1 MTGGTG
7 AESYGR
13 GRVEEF
19 FGDLTSLNALTRA
32 LVEGSAAAAK
42 VVFMVSP
49 SATTKPQSLAK
60 ASTGAIIQGRQ
71 EDVSVV
77 QVGKTADFA
86 TVQRMIADLT
96 QRISDAF
103 LILNVRQS
111 ERTTATEVNQTR
123 MELDRQLSG
132 IYGALTVELLPLTS
146 TGSCTCCN
154 AGSCC
159 PPCRRVW

>member
-1 MTGGTG
+1 M
-7 AESYGR
+7 
-13 GRVEEF
+13 
-19 FGDLTSLNALTRA
+19 
-32 LVEGSAAAAK
+32 
-42 VVFMVSP
+42 
-49 SATTKPQSLAK
+49 
-60 ASTGAIIQGRQ
+60 
-71 EDVSVV
+71 V

-132 IYGALTVELLPLTS
+132 IYGALTVELLNPYLNEN
-146 TGSCTCCN
+146 CTFCSATN
-154 AGSCC
+154 FSPAC
-159 PPCRRVW
+159 PKGW